1 MLTVTLANT
10 FVVGLLAVLFV
21 GVCALMTLI
30 ILIQK
35 PKGGGLSGAFG
46 GAGGGSSAVFGAK
59 TGDILTW
66 ITVGFFCAFLVLG
79 VMLVYATR
87 SDATPATVV
96 APGPEDQTGQQT
108 PGAPPAP
115 GAEQP
120 ASLPEG
126 TIDPESI
133 PAVPRTGE
141 RTDPGDA
148 NVPQPDAEDA
158 PAPPA
163 PAKPEGQASEPK
175 QPASETE

>member
-96 APGPEDQTGQQT
+96 APSPEDQTGQQT
-108 PGAPPAP
+108 PGTPPAT
-115 GAEQP
+115 GEQP
-120 ASLPEG
+120 TTLPEG

-133 PAVPRTGE
+133 PAVPQTGE
-141 RTDPGDA
+141 PTEPGDA
-148 NVPQPDAEDA
+148 NVPQPDAQDA
-158 PAPPA
+158 PASPA
-163 PAKPEGQASEPK
+163 PAESEGQTSKPK
-175 QPASETE
+175 QPASDTE